1 LGIPCLHVRMQHVD
15 GAVQIMCSMHPKLL
29 KEVERIEGSGKK
41 ETDTSLHFVFLGF
54 VGEG

>member
-1 LGIPCLHVRMQHVD
+1 
-15 GAVQIMCSMHPKLL
+15 MHPKLL

>member
-1 LGIPCLHVRMQHVD
+1 MQHVD

-41 ETDTSLHFVFLGF
+41 ETDTPLHFVFLGF